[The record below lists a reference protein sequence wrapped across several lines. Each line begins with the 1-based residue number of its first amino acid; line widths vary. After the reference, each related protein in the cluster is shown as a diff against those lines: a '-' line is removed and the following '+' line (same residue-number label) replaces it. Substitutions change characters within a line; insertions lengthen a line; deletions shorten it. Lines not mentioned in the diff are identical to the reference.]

1 MNYLPLNETLH
12 RINMI
17 SNSMCNLCS
26 SNSPETLGHFLLGCN
41 YFSKEREILMSN
53 LKETLLKIKGQ
64 AVYDLF
70 MGLPTTGRLQLLIG
84 DKGRYIDTETHDIFD
99 KFGKNMLQL
108 FWEMRH
114 EATI

>member
-1 MNYLPLNETLH
+1 
-12 RINMI
+12 
-17 SNSMCNLCS
+17 
-26 SNSPETLGHFLLGCN
+26 
-41 YFSKEREILMSN
+41 MSN